1 MDDIYKSL
9 CLNDSDI
16 NEHLPT
22 LYRYSLECE
31 SILECGVRGVVSSWA
46 FLYGLLHNNKV
57 NKKLILNDTIECDIT
72 ELLSQGVN
80 IEYHWINDL
89 ELNIDPVDLTFIDTW
104 HVYGQLKREL
114 EKFKLITNKYII
126 LHDTTI
132 DAEYGETIRL
142 SCNSIEQSKLTGI
155 PVEEINK
162 GLWPAIEEFL
172 STHQDWILHER
183 FTNNNGLTVLKKIN
197 KPYNT

>member
-9 CLNDSDI
+9 CLNNSDI

-22 LYRYSLECE
+22 LYNYATDCE
-31 SILECGVRGVVSSWA
+31 SILECGVRNLIASWA
-46 FLYGLLHNNKV
+46 FLYGLSNNNKV
-57 NKKLILNDTIECDIT
+57 NKKLILNDTIEYDIT

-80 IEYHWINDL
+80 IESYWINDL

-114 EKFKLITNKYII
+114 NKFKLITNKYII
-126 LHDTTI
+126 IHYTSI
-132 DAEYGETIRL
+132 SPKYGNNKYQDLIN
-142 SCNSIEQSKLTGI
+142 CGFSIEEIKKGI
-155 PVEEINK
+155 
-162 GLWPAIEEFL
+162 WPAIEEFL
-172 STHQDWILHER
+172 NNNQNWVLHER

-197 KPYNT
+197 T